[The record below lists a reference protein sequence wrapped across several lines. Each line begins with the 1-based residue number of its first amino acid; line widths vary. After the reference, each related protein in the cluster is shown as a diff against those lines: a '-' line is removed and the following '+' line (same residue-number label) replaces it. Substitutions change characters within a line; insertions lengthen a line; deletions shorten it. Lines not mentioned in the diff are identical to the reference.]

1 MVSTDDVTGC
11 CCGLVEVD
19 KGMDTLRLTHSSVR
33 EYLETLRQF
42 SKNEMSSVIAERCLA
57 ANINHRGTRSDK
69 LADYATVYWALHCE
83 NANGAPRLSGSLSE
97 FLFDRDH
104 FSDWLDILDTKLTD
118 VDINSDLAKKL
129 HAIQSN
135 PPSPPRWGHLDA
147 VKYLVRLGLNVN
159 NIGGQFGHALQAS
172 AFAGHYQI
180 AAFLMDNGATM
191 SGPGETFDEV
201 YAAISSGNA
210 EIASMILEKG
220 FKFSSQ
226 QKFEECLNLAA
237 FEGHADLMLSM
248 LQEINFEF
256 SPKETH
262 DVLQVALYG
271 RNERKANLLID
282 GYGDINL
289 QTGYFENA
297 LHAAIC
303 GGSFSLVRR
312 VHAQGADLRAR
323 GRFGY
328 ALRAAVALGH

>member
-1 MVSTDDVTGC
+1 
-11 CCGLVEVD
+11 
-19 KGMDTLRLTHSSVR
+19 
-33 EYLETLRQF
+33 
-42 SKNEMSSVIAERCLA
+42 
-57 ANINHRGTRSDK
+57 
-69 LADYATVYWALHCE
+69 
-83 NANGAPRLSGSLSE
+83 
-97 FLFDRDH
+97 
-104 FSDWLDILDTKLTD
+104 
-118 VDINSDLAKKL
+118 DLAKKL

-135 PPSPPRWGHLDA
+135 PPSPLFVLSCFGLFRLLDDTRLETSISNWHQCNLSGTSALYIAARWEYLDA

-180 AAFLMDNGATM
+180 AAFLMDIGATM

-220 FKFSSQ
+220 YKFSSE
-226 QKFEECLNLAA
+226 QKFEECVNLAA

-256 SPKETH
+256 SPKQTH

-271 RNERKANLLID
+271 RNKRKANLLID
-282 GYGDINL
+282 GYGDINV

-297 LHAAIC
+297 LYAAIC
-303 GGSFSLVRR
+303 GGSFSLVKC

>member
-1 MVSTDDVTGC
+1 GASALC
-11 CCGLVEVD
+11 
-19 KGMDTLRLTHSSVR
+19 
-33 EYLETLRQF
+33 
-42 SKNEMSSVIAERCLA
+42 IAA
-57 ANINHRGTRSDK
+57 
-69 LADYATVYWALHCE
+69 
-83 NANGAPRLSGSLSE
+83 
-97 FLFDRDH
+97 
-104 FSDWLDILDTKLTD
+104 
-118 VDINSDLAKKL
+118 
-129 HAIQSN
+129 
-135 PPSPPRWGHLDA
+135 RWGHLDA

-220 FKFSSQ
+220 YKFSSQ

-303 GGSFSLVRR
+303 GESFSLVKRL
-312 VHAQGADLRAR
+312 HAQGADLRAR

-328 ALRAAVALGH
+328 ALCAAVAWITYGHSQLKTGHPVRFAIHKQLNGRLVLRWVTTWESLLLYVLFFLIIFLLTAQKC